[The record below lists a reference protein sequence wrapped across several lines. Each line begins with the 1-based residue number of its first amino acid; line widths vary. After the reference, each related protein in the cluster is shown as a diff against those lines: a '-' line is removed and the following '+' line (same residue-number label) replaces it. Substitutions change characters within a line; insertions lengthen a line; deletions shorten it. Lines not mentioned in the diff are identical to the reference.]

1 MANCANKL
9 KSFDM
14 ELKKDFVVHLIQVS
28 LPKEF
33 DTLVMNYNMSI
44 EKYTIE
50 KLIAMCVQE
59 KDMLKAMRS
68 DNENYTK
75 QSSYDKR

>member
-44 EKYTIE
+44 EKYTI
-50 KLIAMCVQE
+50 
-59 KDMLKAMRS
+59 
-68 DNENYTK
+68 
-75 QSSYDKR
+75 